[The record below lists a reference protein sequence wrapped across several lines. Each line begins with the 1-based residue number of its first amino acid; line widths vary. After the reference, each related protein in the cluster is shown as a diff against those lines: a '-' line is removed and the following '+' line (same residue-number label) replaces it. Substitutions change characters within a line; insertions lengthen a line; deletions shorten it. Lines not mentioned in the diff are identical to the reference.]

1 MDRLI
6 TWPTYY
12 KENWSHS
19 STWIR
24 WWPWKEV
31 IRSHRV
37 KSITS
42 CSWVNI
48 SLGYIN
54 FNSKFDGFFKWFEL
68 NEAVEKSTL
77 RGAGGNICC
86 EGSWYKSENI
96 FIYFYSTRGWTQDL
110 TYARHV
116 AQVLWYHLQFFLMTS
131 LKSQILWYHP
141 SLFRKL
147 NVSLK
152 ILFLWEEYELRKPT
166 RCVYTHWM
174 DILFVV
180 WFKER
185 MWRNNL
191 YLVVNR
197 SCPKEANISMLI
209 PLMGA
214 HKAECL

>member
-42 CSWVNI
+42 WSWVNI

-96 FIYFYSTRGWTQDL
+96 FIYFYSIRGWTQDL

-116 AQVLWYHLQFFLMTS
+116 AQVLCYHLQFFLMIS

-141 SLFRKL
+141 SIFRKL

-152 ILFLWEEYELRKPT
+152 SP
-166 RCVYTHWM
+166 
-174 DILFVV
+174 
-180 WFKER
+180 
-185 MWRNNL
+185 
-191 YLVVNR
+191 
-197 SCPKEANISMLI
+197 I
-209 PLMGA
+209 PVGGIWVEKA
-214 HKAECL
+214 HKVYIHSLDGHPLCCVIQRENVKEQSISCGEQVLPKRGQYQYAHSTHGSS